1 VAQVAHVEEWTDDC
15 ASVAEIEQALVD
27 LRFRHSDQVPDLR
40 TSVLTH
46 IAWVPGEWQ
55 QAATATLA
63 GMGERHPSRTL
74 LLFPQPDAAGTL
86 AARVSLECHE
96 LPGLERHLC
105 NEVVELRLQG
115 DRSRAPASIVVPLL
129 LPDLPVFLRWR
140 GRPDFSSPVFE
151 QLVEIVNRLVV
162 DSAEW
167 PDVPD
172 AYGELSAFFD
182 RVAVSD
188 IAWRRTLLWRRALA
202 QAWPDL
208 PDRVTGPLAETALV
222 AGWLRARAG
231 SEVEI
236 ERADELPVG
245 GHREPSDLL
254 SDELDVFVRDR
265 IYEDSVSAA
274 VEISPRR
281 PAGPR

>member
-1 VAQVAHVEEWTDDC
+1 MAPIAHVEEWTDEC
-15 ASVAEIEQALVD
+15 ASIAEIEQALVD
-27 LRFRHSDQVPDLR
+27 LRYRHSDPEPDLR

-74 LLFPQPDAAGTL
+74 LLFPQPEAAGTL

-115 DRSRAPASIVVPLL
+115 DRSQAPASIVVPLL

-140 GRPDFSSPVFE
+140 GRPDFASSVFE
-151 QLVEIVNRLVV
+151 QLAGIVARLVV
-162 DSAEW
+162 DSSEW

-172 AYGELSAFFD
+172 AYGELSGFFD

-188 IAWRRTLLWRRALA
+188 IAWRRTLPWRRTLA
-202 QAWPDL
+202 QVWPEL
-208 PDRVTGPLAETALV
+208 PDRVTGPPAETALV

-231 SEVEI
+231 IEVEV

-245 GHREPSDLL
+245 DHREPSDLL

-265 IYEDSVSAA
+265 VYEEAVAA
-274 VEISPRR
+274 SLAGR
-281 PAGPR
+281 P

>member
-1 VAQVAHVEEWTDDC
+1 MAPVAHVEEWTDDC
-15 ASVAEIEQALVD
+15 ASIAEIEEALID
-27 LRFRHSDQVPDLR
+27 LRYRHSDEEPDLR

-55 QAATATLA
+55 QAATETLA

-74 LLFPQPDAAGTL
+74 LLFPQPDTPGTL

-96 LPGLERHLC
+96 LPGLKRHLC
-105 NEVVELRLQG
+105 NEVVELRLQR
-115 DRSRAPASIVVPLL
+115 DRSQAPASIVVPLL

-151 QLVEIVNRLVV
+151 QLVEVVDRLVV
-162 DSAEW
+162 DSSEW

-172 AYGELSAFFD
+172 AYRELSAFFD
-182 RVAVSD
+182 PIAVSD
-188 IAWRRTLLWRRALA
+188 IAWRRTLPWRRALA
-202 QAWPDL
+202 EAWPDL
-208 PDRVTGPLAETALV
+208 PDRVTGPPAETTLV

-231 SEVEI
+231 VEVEI

-245 GHREPSDLL
+245 NHREPSDLL

-265 IYEDSVSAA
+265 AYEDSVLAA
-274 VEISPRR
+274 VEVSAPRR
-281 PAGPR
+281 AGPL

>member
-1 VAQVAHVEEWTDDC
+1 MAPIAHVEEWTDEC
-15 ASVAEIEQALVD
+15 ASIAEIEQALVD
-27 LRFRHSDQVPDLR
+27 LRYRHSDPEPDLR

-74 LLFPQPDAAGTL
+74 LLFPQPETAGTL

-115 DRSRAPASIVVPLL
+115 DRSQAPASIVVPLL

-140 GRPDFSSPVFE
+140 GRPDFASPVFE
-151 QLVEIVNRLVV
+151 QLVGIVDRLVV
-162 DSAEW
+162 DSSEW
-167 PDVPD
+167 PDIPD
-172 AYGELSAFFD
+172 AYGELSAFID

-188 IAWRRTLLWRRALA
+188 IAWRRTLPWRRALA
-202 QAWPDL
+202 HAWPDL
-208 PDRVTGPLAETALV
+208 PERVTGPPAETALV

-231 SEVEI
+231 VEVEA
-236 ERADELPVG
+236 ERADEVAVG
-245 GHREPSDLL
+245 DHREPSDLL

-265 IYEDSVSAA
+265 IYEDAVAA
-274 VEISPRR
+274 SFAGR
-281 PAGPR
+281 P